1 MDAIEMGEFKDY
13 NVIFGNNGCG
23 KTSLTRAF
31 ELLISKDKC
40 IEKYRTISTAE
51 SPSIEFECKDG
62 SYKIEPNSNIGAP
75 SFKVEIYNS
84 GFLHNNAPF
93 NSEFGLK
100 KLDDGI
106 IILEGSVLGE
116 ETKEINQLKNCKEK
130 VEKRKKEIK
139 DENSTETLSAKQESE
154 IKKYDEEIE
163 KIRKKVTS
171 KTIQIILDEIKINNI
186 CEVSKNKFKV
196 QEDALTN
203 LEKDFDELD
212 EAMKKFDDLK
222 EMELPKD
229 YQTIKDKLESLFS
242 FDIDKEAGQVSE
254 EIKEHM
260 SKVGREFIEKGIELQ
275 KKMPDN
281 ACPFCTQEITNNIIQ
296 VYTSYFNKR
305 IEQFNQ
311 DSLEVSGTLK
321 KILEQWN
328 IKEILQSFERF
339 EPFMKK
345 DFSTNK
351 ESLKNALEQIKVLL
365 EKLQKEVGKKEGAKN
380 EKEFQG
386 IDKKLLENYEKFQ
399 KCVDETGNIL
409 KQKKEQKK
417 KLDKLKTEL
426 KEARIKKAKHDS
438 YDWQKSKEEAERKL
452 SVLNCRHERLNRLL
466 EKINKKLKGLYDQK
480 RPDIETINN
489 YLKALNLPKY
499 SLDKDYRI
507 VLNSDALENSEAKII
522 LSDGEKTTLAFAY
535 FLARLKLFYKKED
548 LKNLVVVIDDPI
560 SSLDEQRIYNT
571 TCLVAKINQEL
582 AREKLSNEENKAQ
595 VFVLTHNHTFMAR
608 LINMIGKH
616 ARYLQLERHQGQLKI
631 VCKDKANGYFDT
643 FYLLLFKEVYEFA
656 KRETVQDDFN
666 EAINYGNKIRILLE
680 SFLKI
685 NFIDSFLG
693 EDKTF
698 KEDNIKKLIE
708 TADNQVRLSFSNLP
722 FSENEHSIE
731 DKDALTK
738 KFLSIIKGLHLE
750 SHGSVMDFF
759 SPYKISLE
767 DVQEFAKIAIN
778 AMKILNP
785 YQTHS
790 YVESV
795 DKKLKTRNNMRIV
808 FMGTPGFAEV
818 ILRALVGNKDI
829 EVVGLFTQMD
839 KPFGR
844 KKELK
849 APETKIYILE
859 NHLNIPIFQPQS
871 LKEPEVQILKA
882 LKPDF
887 IVVVAYGKILS
898 KEVLSIAPCIN
909 VHASLLPKYRGASP
923 IHEMILND
931 DKIYGISTML
941 MDTGLDSGDIL
952 ESASFLR
959 EDYLDLETLRSKL
972 VHMGATLLLSTLKNF
987 SSITRKPQDH
997 AQASFCKKI
1006 TKADGLVGFKD
1017 AKSLFLKSLAF
1028 KSWPEIF
1035 LENSLKLLGVEL
1047 VENEKSHKEGEILEI
1062 DEKGV
1067 LVGCLKGSVRI
1078 ARLQAVGKKPLKAKD
1093 YLNGKR
1099 LKAGGILT

>member
-1 MDAIEMGEFKDY
+1 MAINIKKIKSFKAFCGLDAIEMGEFKDY
-13 NVIFGNNGCG
+13 NVIFGSNGCG

-31 ELLISKDKC
+31 ELLISKNKH

-62 SYKIEPNSNIGAP
+62 SYKIEPNNNIGVP

-84 GFLHNNAPF
+84 DFLHNNAPF
-93 NSEFGLK
+93 NSEFGFK
-100 KLDDGI
+100 KLDDGV

-116 ETKEINQLKNCKEK
+116 ETKEINQLKNCREK
-130 VEKRKKEIK
+130 VEKRQKKIK
-139 DENSTETLSAKQESE
+139 DENDTETLSAEQESK
-154 IKKYDEEIE
+154 IKEYDEEIE
-163 KIRKKVTS
+163 KIRKEVTS
-171 KTIQIILDEIKINNI
+171 KIKITLDDIKINNI
-186 CEVSKNKFKV
+186 CEVSKDDFKV

-212 EAMKKFDDLK
+212 KAMKKFDDLK

-254 EIKEHM
+254 EVKEHI

-275 KKMPDN
+275 KEMPN
-281 ACPFCTQEITNNIIQ
+281 NKCPFCTQEITNNIIQ
-296 VYTSYFNKR
+296 DYTNYFNKS
-305 IEQFNQ
+305 IEQFKQ

-365 EKLQKEVGKKEGAKN
+365 EKLQKEVGKKGGVKN
-380 EKEFQG
+380 EKEFQK
-386 IDKKLLENYEKFQ
+386 IDKKLSENYEKLQ
-399 KCVDETGNIL
+399 KCVNETRNIL
-409 KQKKEQKK
+409 NQKKEQKE
-417 KLDKLKTEL
+417 KLEKLKTDL
-426 KEARIKKAKHDS
+426 KEAKIKKAKHDS
-438 YDWQKSKEEAERKL
+438 YDWQKSKEGAKRKL
-452 SVLNCRHERLNRLL
+452 SILNRGYERLNCLL
-466 EKINKKLKGLYDQK
+466 EKIDKKLKELYDQK

-582 AREKLSNEENKAQ
+582 AREKLSNKEDKAQ

-608 LINMIGKH
+608 LINMVGKH
-616 ARYLQLERHQGQLKI
+616 ARYFQLERHQGQLKI
-631 VCKDKANGYFDT
+631 VCKDEVKGYFDT
-643 FYLLLFKEVYEFA
+643 FYLLLFKEVYAFA
-656 KRETVQDDFN
+656 KKEKVQDDFN

-693 EDKTF
+693 EKSAFGEDK
-698 KEDNIKKLIE
+698 IKKLIE
-708 TADNQVRLSFSNLP
+708 TADGEVKLNFSKLP
-722 FSENEHSIE
+722 FSENEHSTIE
-731 DKDALTK
+731 DKDVLTK
-738 KFLSIIKGLHLE
+738 KFLSIIKGLHLD

-767 DVQEFAKIAIN
+767 NVQEFAKIAIN

-785 YQTHS
+785 YQTQS
-790 YVESV
+790 YMGSV
-795 DKKLKTRNNMRIV
+795 DKKTK
-808 FMGTPGFAEV
+808 
-818 ILRALVGNKDI
+818 NK
-829 EVVGLFTQMD
+829 E
-839 KPFGR
+839 
-844 KKELK
+844 
-849 APETKIYILE
+849 
-859 NHLNIPIFQPQS
+859 
-871 LKEPEVQILKA
+871 
-882 LKPDF
+882 
-887 IVVVAYGKILS
+887 
-898 KEVLSIAPCIN
+898 
-909 VHASLLPKYRGASP
+909 
-923 IHEMILND
+923 
-931 DKIYGISTML
+931 
-941 MDTGLDSGDIL
+941 
-952 ESASFLR
+952 
-959 EDYLDLETLRSKL
+959 
-972 VHMGATLLLSTLKNF
+972 
-987 SSITRKPQDH
+987 
-997 AQASFCKKI
+997 
-1006 TKADGLVGFKD
+1006 
-1017 AKSLFLKSLAF
+1017 
-1028 KSWPEIF
+1028 
-1035 LENSLKLLGVEL
+1035 
-1047 VENEKSHKEGEILEI
+1047 
-1062 DEKGV
+1062 
-1067 LVGCLKGSVRI
+1067 
-1078 ARLQAVGKKPLKAKD
+1078 
-1093 YLNGKR
+1093 
-1099 LKAGGILT
+1099 

>member
-1 MDAIEMGEFKDY
+1 MAINIKKIKSFKAFCGLDAIEMGEFKNY

-31 ELLISKDKC
+31 ELLISKNKH

-51 SPSIEFECKDG
+51 SPSIEFECEDG
-62 SYKIEPNSNIGAP
+62 SYTIEPNSNIGVP

-84 GFLHNNAPF
+84 DFLHNNAPF

-100 KLDDGI
+100 KLDDGV

-116 ETKEINQLKNCKEK
+116 ETKEINQLKNCREK
-130 VEKRKKEIK
+130 VEKRQKKIK
-139 DENSTETLSAKQESE
+139 DENDTETLSAEQESK
-154 IKKYDEEIE
+154 IKEYDEEIE
-163 KIRKKVTS
+163 KIRKEVTS
-171 KTIQIILDEIKINNI
+171 KIKITLDDIKINNI

-196 QEDALTN
+196 QEDSLTN
-203 LEKDFDELD
+203 LEKDFDELN

-229 YQTIKDKLESLFS
+229 YQTIKDKLESLFL
-242 FDIDKEAGQVSE
+242 FDIDKEVGQVSE
-254 EIKEHM
+254 EIKEHI

-281 ACPFCTQEITNNIIQ
+281 ACPFCTQEISNNIIQ
-296 VYTSYFNKR
+296 AYTSYFNKS
-305 IEQFNQ
+305 IEQFKQ

-365 EKLQKEVGKKEGAKN
+365 EKLQKEVDKKEGVKDK
-380 EKEFQG
+380 EKFQE
-386 IDKKLLENYEKFQ
+386 IDKKLSENYEKLQ
-399 KCVDETGNIL
+399 KCAGETRNIL
-409 KQKKEQKK
+409 NQKKEQKK
-417 KLDKLKTEL
+417 KLEKLKKDL

-438 YDWQKSKEEAERKL
+438 YDSQKSKEEAKRKL

-466 EKINKKLKGLYDQK
+466 EKIDKKLKELYDQK

-582 AREKLSNEENKAQ
+582 AREKLSNKEDKAQ
-595 VFVLTHNHTFMAR
+595 IFVLTHNHTFMAR
-608 LINMIGKH
+608 LINMVGKH
-616 ARYLQLERHQGQLKI
+616 ARYFQLERHQGQLKI
-631 VCKDKANGYFDT
+631 VCKDEVKGYFDT
-643 FYLLLFKEVYEFA
+643 FYLLLFKEVYTFA
-656 KRETVQDDFN
+656 KKEKVQDDFN

-698 KEDNIKKLIE
+698 KEDNIEKLIE
-708 TADNQVRLSFSNLP
+708 TADGEVELNFSKLP

-731 DKDALTK
+731 DKDALTE

-767 DVQEFAKIAIN
+767 DVQRFAKIAIN

-785 YQTHS
+785 YQTQS
-790 YVESV
+790 YMESV
-795 DKKLKTRNNMRIV
+795 DKKTK
-808 FMGTPGFAEV
+808 
-818 ILRALVGNKDI
+818 NK
-829 EVVGLFTQMD
+829 E
-839 KPFGR
+839 
-844 KKELK
+844 
-849 APETKIYILE
+849 
-859 NHLNIPIFQPQS
+859 
-871 LKEPEVQILKA
+871 
-882 LKPDF
+882 
-887 IVVVAYGKILS
+887 
-898 KEVLSIAPCIN
+898 
-909 VHASLLPKYRGASP
+909 
-923 IHEMILND
+923 
-931 DKIYGISTML
+931 
-941 MDTGLDSGDIL
+941 
-952 ESASFLR
+952 
-959 EDYLDLETLRSKL
+959 
-972 VHMGATLLLSTLKNF
+972 
-987 SSITRKPQDH
+987 
-997 AQASFCKKI
+997 
-1006 TKADGLVGFKD
+1006 
-1017 AKSLFLKSLAF
+1017 
-1028 KSWPEIF
+1028 
-1035 LENSLKLLGVEL
+1035 
-1047 VENEKSHKEGEILEI
+1047 
-1062 DEKGV
+1062 
-1067 LVGCLKGSVRI
+1067 
-1078 ARLQAVGKKPLKAKD
+1078 
-1093 YLNGKR
+1093 
-1099 LKAGGILT
+1099 

>member
-1 MDAIEMGEFKDY
+1 MAINIKKIKSFKAFCGLDAIEMGEFKDY

-31 ELLISKDKC
+31 ELLIPKNKH

-51 SPSIEFECKDG
+51 SPSIEFECKDK

-84 GFLHNNAPF
+84 DFLHNNAPF

-116 ETKEINQLKNCKEK
+116 ETKEINQLKNCREK
-130 VEKRKKEIK
+130 VEKRQKKIK
-139 DENSTETLSAKQESE
+139 DENDTETLSAKQESE

-163 KIRKKVTS
+163 KIRKEVTS
-171 KTIQIILDEIKINNI
+171 KPIQITLDDIKIDDI
-186 CEVSKNKFKV
+186 CKVSKNKFKD
-196 QEDALTN
+196 QEDVLTN
-203 LEKDFDELD
+203 LEKDFDELN
-212 EAMKKFDDLK
+212 EAMKEFDDLK

-242 FDIDKEAGQVSE
+242 FDIDKEAGQVSK
-254 EIKEHM
+254 EIKEHI

-275 KKMPDN
+275 KEMPDN
-281 ACPFCTQEITNNIIQ
+281 ACPFCRQEITNNIIQ
-296 VYTSYFNKR
+296 AYTSYFNKS

-311 DSLEVSGTLK
+311 DSLEVSGILK

-365 EKLQKEVGKKEGAKN
+365 EKLQKEVDKKGGVKN
-380 EKEFQG
+380 EKEFQE
-386 IDKKLLENYEKFQ
+386 IDKKLLENYKKLQ
-399 KCVDETGNIL
+399 QCVDETRNIL
-409 KQKKEQKK
+409 KQKKEQKE
-417 KLDKLKTEL
+417 KLEKLKTEL
-426 KEARIKKAKHDS
+426 KEARTKKAKHDS
-438 YDWQKSKEEAERKL
+438 YDSQKSKREAERKL

-466 EKINKKLKGLYDQK
+466 EKIDKKLKELYDQK

-548 LKNLVVVIDDPI
+548 LKKLVVVIDDPI

-582 AREKLSNEENKAQ
+582 AREKLSNKEDKAQ

-608 LINMIGKH
+608 LINMVGTY
-616 ARYLQLERHQGQLKI
+616 ACYFQLERHQGQLKI
-631 VCKDKANGYFDT
+631 VCKDKVKGYFDT
-643 FYLLLFKEVYEFA
+643 FYLLLFKEVYVFA
-656 KRETVQDDFN
+656 KKEKVQDNFN
-666 EAINYGNKIRILLE
+666 ETINYGNKIRILLE

-693 EDKTF
+693 EKSAFGEDK
-698 KEDNIKKLIE
+698 IKKLIE

-722 FSENEHSIE
+722 FSENGHSIE
-731 DKDALTK
+731 DKDALTE

-767 DVQEFAKIAIN
+767 DVQKFAKIAIN

-790 YVESV
+790 YMLSV
-795 DKKLKTRNNMRIV
+795 D
-808 FMGTPGFAEV
+808 
-818 ILRALVGNKDI
+818 
-829 EVVGLFTQMD
+829 
-839 KPFGR
+839 
-844 KKELK
+844 
-849 APETKIYILE
+849 
-859 NHLNIPIFQPQS
+859 
-871 LKEPEVQILKA
+871 
-882 LKPDF
+882 
-887 IVVVAYGKILS
+887 
-898 KEVLSIAPCIN
+898 
-909 VHASLLPKYRGASP
+909 
-923 IHEMILND
+923 
-931 DKIYGISTML
+931 
-941 MDTGLDSGDIL
+941 
-952 ESASFLR
+952 
-959 EDYLDLETLRSKL
+959 
-972 VHMGATLLLSTLKNF
+972 
-987 SSITRKPQDH
+987 
-997 AQASFCKKI
+997 
-1006 TKADGLVGFKD
+1006 
-1017 AKSLFLKSLAF
+1017 
-1028 KSWPEIF
+1028 
-1035 LENSLKLLGVEL
+1035 
-1047 VENEKSHKEGEILEI
+1047 
-1062 DEKGV
+1062 
-1067 LVGCLKGSVRI
+1067 
-1078 ARLQAVGKKPLKAKD
+1078 
-1093 YLNGKR
+1093 
-1099 LKAGGILT
+1099 

>member
-1 MDAIEMGEFKDY
+1 MAINIKKIKSFKAFCGLDAIEMGEFKDY

-31 ELLISKDKC
+31 ELLIPKNKH

-51 SPSIEFECKDG
+51 SSSIEFECKDG
-62 SYKIEPNSNIGAP
+62 NYKIEPNSNIGAP

-84 GFLHNNAPF
+84 DFLHNNVPF

-100 KLDDGI
+100 KLDDGVI
-106 IILEGSVLGE
+106 IFEGSVLGE
-116 ETKEINQLKNCKEK
+116 ETKEINQLKNCREK
-130 VEKRKKEIK
+130 VEKRQKKIK
-139 DENSTETLSAKQESE
+139 DENSAETLSAEQESA
-154 IKKYDEEIE
+154 IKKCDEEME

-171 KTIQIILDEIKINNI
+171 KTIQITPNEIKINNI
-186 CEVSKNKFKV
+186 CEVSKNHFKV

-203 LEKDFDELD
+203 LEKDFDELN

-229 YQTIKDKLESLFS
+229 YQTIKDKLKSLFS
-242 FDIDKEAGQVSE
+242 FDIDKEAGEVSE
-254 EIKEHM
+254 EIKEHI

-275 KKMPDN
+275 KEMPDN
-281 ACPFCTQEITNNIIQ
+281 ACPFCTQEISNNIIQ
-296 VYTSYFNKR
+296 AYTSYFNKR

-311 DSLEVSGTLK
+311 DSLGVSGTLK

-365 EKLQKEVGKKEGAKN
+365 EKLQKEVDKKEGVKN
-380 EKEFQG
+380 EKEFQE
-386 IDKKLLENYEKFQ
+386 IDKKLLENYKKLQ
-399 KCVDETGNIL
+399 QCVDETRNIL
-409 KQKKEQKK
+409 NQKKEQKK
-417 KLDKLKTEL
+417 KLDKLKAEL

-438 YDWQKSKEEAERKL
+438 YDWQKSKEETKRKL
-452 SVLNCRHERLNRLL
+452 SVLNCRHERLRCLL
-466 EKINKKLKGLYDQK
+466 EKIDKKLKGLYDQK

-582 AREKLSNEENKAQ
+582 ASNEEDKVQ

-608 LINMIGKH
+608 LINMVGKH
-616 ARYLQLERHQGQLKI
+616 ARYFQLERHQGQLKI
-631 VCKDKANGYFDT
+631 VCKDKVNGYFDT
-643 FYLLLFKEVYEFA
+643 FYLLLFKEVYAFA
-656 KRETVQDDFN
+656 KKEKVQDDFN

-693 EDKTF
+693 GKSAFGEDK
-698 KEDNIKKLIE
+698 IKKLIE
-708 TADNQVRLSFSNLP
+708 TADGEVELDFSKLP
-722 FSENEHSIE
+722 FSENALSIE
-731 DKDALTK
+731 DKDALAE
-738 KFLSIIKGLHLE
+738 KFLSIIKGLHLD

-759 SPYKISLE
+759 SPYKISLK
-767 DVQEFAKIAIN
+767 DVQRFARIAIN

-790 YVESV
+790 Y
-795 DKKLKTRNNMRIV
+795 M
-808 FMGTPGFAEV
+808 
-818 ILRALVGNKDI
+818 
-829 EVVGLFTQMD
+829 EVVG
-839 KPFGR
+839 
-844 KKELK
+844 
-849 APETKIYILE
+849 
-859 NHLNIPIFQPQS
+859 
-871 LKEPEVQILKA
+871 
-882 LKPDF
+882 
-887 IVVVAYGKILS
+887 
-898 KEVLSIAPCIN
+898 
-909 VHASLLPKYRGASP
+909 
-923 IHEMILND
+923 
-931 DKIYGISTML
+931 
-941 MDTGLDSGDIL
+941 
-952 ESASFLR
+952 
-959 EDYLDLETLRSKL
+959 
-972 VHMGATLLLSTLKNF
+972 
-987 SSITRKPQDH
+987 
-997 AQASFCKKI
+997 
-1006 TKADGLVGFKD
+1006 
-1017 AKSLFLKSLAF
+1017 
-1028 KSWPEIF
+1028 
-1035 LENSLKLLGVEL
+1035 
-1047 VENEKSHKEGEILEI
+1047 
-1062 DEKGV
+1062 
-1067 LVGCLKGSVRI
+1067 
-1078 ARLQAVGKKPLKAKD
+1078 
-1093 YLNGKR
+1093 
-1099 LKAGGILT
+1099 

>member
-1 MDAIEMGEFKDY
+1 MAINIKKIKSFKAFCGLDAIEMGEFKNY

-31 ELLISKDKC
+31 ELLISKNKH

-51 SPSIEFECKDG
+51 SPSIEFECEDG
-62 SYKIEPNSNIGAP
+62 SYKIEPNSNIGVP

-84 GFLHNNAPF
+84 DFLHNNAPF

-116 ETKEINQLKNCKEK
+116 ETKEINQLKNCREK
-130 VEKRKKEIK
+130 VEKRQKKIK
-139 DENSTETLSAKQESE
+139 DENDTETLSAEQESK
-154 IKKYDEEIE
+154 IKEYDEEIE
-163 KIRKKVTS
+163 KIRKEVTS
-171 KTIQIILDEIKINNI
+171 KIKITLDDIKINNI
-186 CEVSKNKFKV
+186 CEVSKDDFKV

-212 EAMKKFDDLK
+212 KAMKKFDDLK

-229 YQTIKDKLESLFS
+229 YQTIKDKLESLFL
-242 FDIDKEAGQVSE
+242 FDIDKEVGQVSE
-254 EIKEHM
+254 EIKEHI

-275 KKMPDN
+275 KEMPDN

-296 VYTSYFNKR
+296 AYTSYFNKS
-305 IEQFNQ
+305 IEQFKQ
-311 DSLEVSGTLK
+311 DSLEVSWTLK

-345 DFSTNK
+345 DSSTNK

-365 EKLQKEVGKKEGAKN
+365 EKLQKEVDKKWGVKN
-380 EKEFQG
+380 KEKFQET
-386 IDKKLLENYEKFQ
+386 DKKLLENYEKFQ
-399 KCVDETGNIL
+399 KCVDKTRNIL
-409 KQKKEQKK
+409 KQKKEQKE
-417 KLDKLKTEL
+417 KLEKLKTEL

-535 FLARLKLFYKKED
+535 FLARLKLFYKEED

-608 LINMIGKH
+608 LINMVGKH
-616 ARYLQLERHQGQLKI
+616 ARYFQLERHQGQLKI
-631 VCKDKANGYFDT
+631 VCKDEVKGYFDT
-643 FYLLLFKEVYEFA
+643 FYLLLFKEVYVFA
-656 KRETVQDDFN
+656 KKEKVQDDFN

-693 EDKTF
+693 EKSAFGEDK
-698 KEDNIKKLIE
+698 IKKMIE

-722 FSENEHSIE
+722 FSENEHSIIE

-759 SPYKISLE
+759 SPYKISLK

-790 YVESV
+790 Y
-795 DKKLKTRNNMRIV
+795 M
-808 FMGTPGFAEV
+808 
-818 ILRALVGNKDI
+818 
-829 EVVGLFTQMD
+829 EVVD
-839 KPFGR
+839 
-844 KKELK
+844 
-849 APETKIYILE
+849 
-859 NHLNIPIFQPQS
+859 
-871 LKEPEVQILKA
+871 
-882 LKPDF
+882 
-887 IVVVAYGKILS
+887 
-898 KEVLSIAPCIN
+898 
-909 VHASLLPKYRGASP
+909 
-923 IHEMILND
+923 
-931 DKIYGISTML
+931 
-941 MDTGLDSGDIL
+941 
-952 ESASFLR
+952 
-959 EDYLDLETLRSKL
+959 
-972 VHMGATLLLSTLKNF
+972 
-987 SSITRKPQDH
+987 
-997 AQASFCKKI
+997 
-1006 TKADGLVGFKD
+1006 
-1017 AKSLFLKSLAF
+1017 
-1028 KSWPEIF
+1028 
-1035 LENSLKLLGVEL
+1035 
-1047 VENEKSHKEGEILEI
+1047 
-1062 DEKGV
+1062 
-1067 LVGCLKGSVRI
+1067 
-1078 ARLQAVGKKPLKAKD
+1078 
-1093 YLNGKR
+1093 
-1099 LKAGGILT
+1099 

>member
-1 MDAIEMGEFKDY
+1 MAINIKKIKSFKAFCGLDAIEMGEFKDY

-23 KTSLTRAF
+23 KTSLIRAF

-84 GFLHNNAPF
+84 DFLHNNAPF

-130 VEKRKKEIK
+130 VEKRKKKIK
-139 DENSTETLSAKQESE
+139 DENSAETLSAKQESA
-154 IKKYDEEIE
+154 IKKYDKEIE
-163 KIRKKVTS
+163 KIRKEMTS
-171 KTIQIILDEIKINNI
+171 KTIQITLDEIKINNI

-242 FDIDKEAGQVSE
+242 FDMDKEAGQVSE

-260 SKVGREFIEKGIELQ
+260 SKVGREFIKKGIELQ

-345 DFSTNK
+345 DSSTNK

-365 EKLQKEVGKKEGAKN
+365 EKLQKEVDKKWGVKN
-380 EKEFQG
+380 KEKFQET
-386 IDKKLLENYEKFQ
+386 DKKLLENYEKFQ
-399 KCVDETGNIL
+399 KCVDETRNIL
-409 KQKKEQKK
+409 KQKKEQKE
-417 KLDKLKTEL
+417 KLEKLKTEL

-438 YDWQKSKEEAERKL
+438 YWQKSKEEAERKL

-666 EAINYGNKIRILLE
+666 EAINYGNKVRILLE

-698 KEDNIKKLIE
+698 KKEKIEELIE
-708 TADNQVRLSFSNLP
+708 TADGEVELNFSKLP

-731 DKDALTK
+731 DKDALTE

-767 DVQEFAKIAIN
+767 DVQRFAKIAIN

-785 YQTHS
+785 YQTQS
-790 YVESV
+790 YMESV
-795 DKKLKTRNNMRIV
+795 DKKTK
-808 FMGTPGFAEV
+808 
-818 ILRALVGNKDI
+818 NK
-829 EVVGLFTQMD
+829 E
-839 KPFGR
+839 
-844 KKELK
+844 
-849 APETKIYILE
+849 
-859 NHLNIPIFQPQS
+859 
-871 LKEPEVQILKA
+871 
-882 LKPDF
+882 
-887 IVVVAYGKILS
+887 
-898 KEVLSIAPCIN
+898 
-909 VHASLLPKYRGASP
+909 
-923 IHEMILND
+923 
-931 DKIYGISTML
+931 
-941 MDTGLDSGDIL
+941 
-952 ESASFLR
+952 
-959 EDYLDLETLRSKL
+959 
-972 VHMGATLLLSTLKNF
+972 
-987 SSITRKPQDH
+987 
-997 AQASFCKKI
+997 
-1006 TKADGLVGFKD
+1006 
-1017 AKSLFLKSLAF
+1017 
-1028 KSWPEIF
+1028 
-1035 LENSLKLLGVEL
+1035 
-1047 VENEKSHKEGEILEI
+1047 
-1062 DEKGV
+1062 
-1067 LVGCLKGSVRI
+1067 
-1078 ARLQAVGKKPLKAKD
+1078 
-1093 YLNGKR
+1093 
-1099 LKAGGILT
+1099 

>member
-31 ELLISKDKC
+31 ELLISKNKC

-84 GFLHNNAPF
+84 DFLHNNAPF

-106 IILEGSVLGE
+106 IILESSVLGE

-130 VEKRKKEIK
+130 VEKRQKKIK

-171 KTIQIILDEIKINNI
+171 KTIQITLDEIKINNI

-296 VYTSYFNKR
+296 VYTSYFNKS

-345 DFSTNK
+345 DSSTNK

-365 EKLQKEVGKKEGAKN
+365 EKLQKEVDKKWGVKN
-380 EKEFQG
+380 KEKFQET
-386 IDKKLLENYEKFQ
+386 DKKLLENYEKFQ
-399 KCVDETGNIL
+399 KCVDETRNIL
-409 KQKKEQKK
+409 KQKKGQKE
-417 KLDKLKTEL
+417 KLEKLKTEL

-480 RPDIETINN
+480 RPNIKTINN

-522 LSDGEKTTLAFAY
+522 LNDGEKTTLAFAY
-535 FLARLKLFYKKED
+535 FLACLKLFYKKED

-666 EAINYGNKIRILLE
+666 EAINYGNKVRILLE

-698 KEDNIKKLIE
+698 KKEKIEKLIE
-708 TADNQVRLSFSNLP
+708 TADGEVELNFSKLP

-731 DKDALTK
+731 DKDALTE

-750 SHGSVMDFF
+750 SHGSIMDFF
-759 SPYKISLE
+759 SPYKISLK
-767 DVQEFAKIAIN
+767 DVQRFARIAIN

-790 YVESV
+790 Y
-795 DKKLKTRNNMRIV
+795 M
-808 FMGTPGFAEV
+808 
-818 ILRALVGNKDI
+818 
-829 EVVGLFTQMD
+829 EVVD
-839 KPFGR
+839 
-844 KKELK
+844 
-849 APETKIYILE
+849 
-859 NHLNIPIFQPQS
+859 
-871 LKEPEVQILKA
+871 
-882 LKPDF
+882 
-887 IVVVAYGKILS
+887 
-898 KEVLSIAPCIN
+898 
-909 VHASLLPKYRGASP
+909 
-923 IHEMILND
+923 
-931 DKIYGISTML
+931 
-941 MDTGLDSGDIL
+941 
-952 ESASFLR
+952 
-959 EDYLDLETLRSKL
+959 
-972 VHMGATLLLSTLKNF
+972 
-987 SSITRKPQDH
+987 
-997 AQASFCKKI
+997 
-1006 TKADGLVGFKD
+1006 
-1017 AKSLFLKSLAF
+1017 
-1028 KSWPEIF
+1028 
-1035 LENSLKLLGVEL
+1035 
-1047 VENEKSHKEGEILEI
+1047 
-1062 DEKGV
+1062 
-1067 LVGCLKGSVRI
+1067 
-1078 ARLQAVGKKPLKAKD
+1078 
-1093 YLNGKR
+1093 
-1099 LKAGGILT
+1099 

>member
-31 ELLISKDKC
+31 ELLISKNKC

-84 GFLHNNAPF
+84 DFLHNNAPF

-116 ETKEINQLKNCKEK
+116 ETKEINQLKDFKEK
-130 VEKRKKEIK
+130 VEKEKKKIK
-139 DENSTETLSAKQESE
+139 DENSAETLMAKQESE
-154 IKKYDEEIE
+154 IKKYDKEIE
-163 KIRKKVTS
+163 KIRKEMTS
-171 KTIQIILDEIKINNI
+171 KTIQITLDEIKINNI

-254 EIKEHM
+254 KIKEHM

-345 DFSTNK
+345 DSSTNK

-365 EKLQKEVGKKEGAKN
+365 EKLQKEVDKKWGVKN
-380 EKEFQG
+380 KEKFQET
-386 IDKKLLENYEKFQ
+386 DKKLLENYEKFQ
-399 KCVDETGNIL
+399 KCVDETRNIL
-409 KQKKEQKK
+409 KQKKEQKE
-417 KLDKLKTEL
+417 KLEKLKTEL

-522 LSDGEKTTLAFAY
+522 LSNGEKTTLAFAY

-643 FYLLLFKEVYEFA
+643 FYLLLFKEMYEFA

-666 EAINYGNKIRILLE
+666 EAINYGNKVRILLE

-698 KEDNIKKLIE
+698 KKEKIEKLIE
-708 TADNQVRLSFSNLP
+708 TADGEVELNFSKLP
-722 FSENEHSIE
+722 Y
-731 DKDALTK
+731 
-738 KFLSIIKGLHLE
+738 
-750 SHGSVMDFF
+750 M
-759 SPYKISLE
+759 
-767 DVQEFAKIAIN
+767 
-778 AMKILNP
+778 
-785 YQTHS
+785 
-790 YVESV
+790 
-795 DKKLKTRNNMRIV
+795 
-808 FMGTPGFAEV
+808 
-818 ILRALVGNKDI
+818 
-829 EVVGLFTQMD
+829 EVVD
-839 KPFGR
+839 
-844 KKELK
+844 
-849 APETKIYILE
+849 
-859 NHLNIPIFQPQS
+859 
-871 LKEPEVQILKA
+871 
-882 LKPDF
+882 
-887 IVVVAYGKILS
+887 
-898 KEVLSIAPCIN
+898 
-909 VHASLLPKYRGASP
+909 
-923 IHEMILND
+923 
-931 DKIYGISTML
+931 
-941 MDTGLDSGDIL
+941 
-952 ESASFLR
+952 
-959 EDYLDLETLRSKL
+959 
-972 VHMGATLLLSTLKNF
+972 
-987 SSITRKPQDH
+987 
-997 AQASFCKKI
+997 
-1006 TKADGLVGFKD
+1006 
-1017 AKSLFLKSLAF
+1017 
-1028 KSWPEIF
+1028 
-1035 LENSLKLLGVEL
+1035 
-1047 VENEKSHKEGEILEI
+1047 
-1062 DEKGV
+1062 
-1067 LVGCLKGSVRI
+1067 
-1078 ARLQAVGKKPLKAKD
+1078 
-1093 YLNGKR
+1093 
-1099 LKAGGILT
+1099 